1 MYSLAVRLFTLA
13 PKNALSF
20 ATGLAARLKLPKPLA
35 DLSCRGFAAI
45 FRLDMDEASAPLSD
59 YATIEDLF
67 TRSLKPGLRPISGPI
82 CSPADGFLAR
92 SGPIQAGEAIQAKGL
107 PYAAADL
114 VFGDTAPGTVEV
126 QDFAWYQTI
135 YLAPHNYHRVHA
147 PFSGRVTKVTHFPG
161 ELWPVNGPFVAR
173 VPRLFSR
180 NERLVFS
187 FDLSLGGKAHVVMVG
202 AFNVGRMVT
211 PLAPDVVT
219 NNGRRQ
225 GNEPPSFTTFEP
237 ARDVAIGEEIGTF
250 MLGSTVVIVYDH
262 AAISGINLLRAQD
275 NRPILMGQ
283 TLCTRQP

>member
-35 DLSCRGFAAI
+35 DLSCRGFAAV
-45 FRLDMDEASAPLSD
+45 FRLDMAEASAPLSD

-67 TRSLKPGLRPISGPI
+67 TRSLKPGLRPISSPI

-107 PYAAADL
+107 PYSAADL
-114 VFGDTAPGTVEV
+114 VFGATGPETGGT

-187 FDLSLGGKAHVVMVG
+187 FDLSLGGKAYVVMVG

-225 GNEPPSFTTFEP
+225 GNEQPSFTTFEP
-237 ARDVAIGEEIGTF
+237 ARDVAIGDEIGTF

-283 TLCTRQP
+283 TLCTRQS